1 MITYNKRKLLKLALR
16 QRYAARQLEIAGDF
30 AAAVATLN
38 HYATTAGVAG
48 VLAPRVQ
55 FQHSEWFTN
64 YERVRRTLEQLKL
77 YIFNKG
83 TAGSS
88 GNYWGLTQE
97 GEELLKSHFEYQL
110 LESIGGEQ

>member
-16 QRYAARQLEIAGDF
+16 QRYAARQLEIASDF
-30 AAAVATLN
+30 VAAVATLN
-38 HYATTAGVAG
+38 HYATTEGVAG
-48 VLAPRVQ
+48 VLAPR
-55 FQHSEWFTN
+55 STN
-64 YERVRRTLEQLKL
+64 YERVRRTLEQLNL
-77 YIFNKG
+77 YIVNKG